1 MARDDVRRAP
11 RTRDID
17 DDLTDL
23 FNDQDATF
31 DDLLDAM
38 QTDDAPTE
46 QQQSSRRDAQSS
58 LPQEMLGIDEEVK
71 IKKVRKPVVKLDE
84 TRQVTWKLGVSSGGH
99 ANTGLFQTH
108 FGCRH
113 S

>member
-1 MARDDVRRAP
+1 MAREDVQRAP
-11 RTRDID
+11 RSRDID

-38 QTDDAPTE
+38 QTDDALTEE
-46 QQQSSRRDAQSS
+46 QQPSRRDAQSS

-84 TRQVTWKLGVSSGGH
+84 TRQVTLE
-99 ANTGLFQTH
+99 TRCLFWCQ
-108 FGCRH
+108 C
-113 S
+113 